1 MPSSLVKLSLMFYS
15 VPCGSTASGHEQ
27 RRSAQPGRDGGA
39 SARRRRT
46 GDDDGAA
53 GDDDGAAGDDDG
65 AAGDD
70 VRLWRCEVR
79 TMWNARCW
87 SSLRANG
94 LRRLRHLR
102 LVVEGI
108 PWRRVAVGW
117 SWGEGSCKNGSRTSF
132 DWTMKI

>member
-46 GDDDGAA
+46 
-53 GDDDGAAGDDDG
+53 GDDDG